1 MGDGPQVNEGI
12 VIGGNAKVSGGSMAA
27 GPNARAVSYQLPGGA
42 VDAEALRAA
51 LDSVA
56 ELRRAL
62 AAESATAPDALAEA
76 RTEVAAA
83 EEDLTAAAPDPDRVL
98 GRLERLRALLGSG
111 TALLALV
118 ASAQE
123 SVRAIVSG

>member
-1 MGDGPQVNEGI
+1 MSVNDGPQMNEGI
-12 VIGGNAKVSGGSMAA
+12 VIGGNAQVSGGSMAA
-27 GPNARAVSYQLPGGA
+27 GRNARAVSYQLPGGA
-42 VDAEALRAA
+42 ADPEALRAA
-51 LDSVA
+51 LESIA

-62 AAESATAPDALAEA
+62 AAETATPSEALAEA
-76 RTEVAAA
+76 EAA
-83 EEDLTAAAPDPDRVL
+83 EVDLAATTPDPDRVL